1 MKPDVYSY
9 EPAKGHGLRHDP
21 IPSILAPRPIGW
33 ISSCSADGRRNLAPY
48 SFFNVF
54 NYKPPIVAFSSV
66 GWKDTVRNV
75 TETGEFV
82 VNLAVRRLAEHVN
95 LTSKPVRSDVDEFAI
110 AHLTPSPCSLVSGPR
125 VQESPVSLECR
136 VIKVEQLHT
145 LSGEKLETWMV
156 MGEVIA
162 VHIQAELIRDGS
174 FDTVGAQ
181 PILRGGGAADYFEI
195 NEKCLFKLERP
206 GASAR

>member
-1 MKPDVYSY
+1 MNPDVYSY
-9 EPAKGHGLRHDP
+9 ESAKGHGLRHDP

-33 ISSCSADGRRNLAPY
+33 ISSCSAKGRRNLAPY

-95 LTSKPVRSDVDEFAI
+95 LTSAPVSAGVDEFELAN
-110 AHLTPSPCSLVSGPR
+110 LTSAPSSFVSAPR
-125 VQESPVSLECR
+125 VQESPVSLECKM
-136 VIKVEQLHT
+136 IKIEQLHT
-145 LSGEKLETWMV
+145 VAGEMLETWMV
-156 MGEVIA
+156 VGEVVA
-162 VHIQAELIRDGS
+162 VHIDNKLILDGS
-174 FDTVGAQ
+174 FDTVSAQ
-181 PILRGGGAADYFEI
+181 PILRGGGAADYYGIDESS
-195 NEKCLFKLERP
+195 LFKMHRP
-206 GASAR
+206 SA